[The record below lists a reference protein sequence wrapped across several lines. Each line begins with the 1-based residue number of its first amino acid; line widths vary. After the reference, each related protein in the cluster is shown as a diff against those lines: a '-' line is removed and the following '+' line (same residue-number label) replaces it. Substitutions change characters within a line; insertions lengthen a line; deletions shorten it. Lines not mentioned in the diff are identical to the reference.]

1 MISDGLVPQVCGLP
15 PPRDRRRR
23 RWREPHCEMVPSR
36 PSFWGS
42 ARSRWRRST
51 VGACV
56 QGGRAKLPGPREG
69 PREQLVRRRA
79 EQRVR
84 RRTERLVRRIPFT
97 RLNTLQ
103 RLRTTGRQVVSAGL
117 VSLYVLVRAE
127 RLFDFTV
134 RAAPVLLRSPVWRS
148 SFDVSHVVSSRA
160 SGAAQ
165 PMGTAARRDA
175 AAERR
180 GALRRRALAIATHI
194 KPYVTSIG
202 HAWNPCRA
210 NVPRRFAF
218 GRVG

>member
-1 MISDGLVPQVCGLP
+1 MITDGLVPQVCGLP
-15 PPRDRRRR
+15 TSRDRRRR

-103 RLRTTGRQVVSAGL
+103 RLRTRTSSPKSYPP
-117 VSLYVLVRAE
+117 VSLVFTGFSARE

-134 RAAPVLLRSPVWRS
+134 RAAPVIAPVWRS
-148 SFDVSHVVSSRA
+148 SFDVSHVVSSR
-160 SGAAQ
+160 
-165 PMGTAARRDA
+165 
-175 AAERR
+175 
-180 GALRRRALAIATHI
+180 
-194 KPYVTSIG
+194 
-202 HAWNPCRA
+202 
-210 NVPRRFAF
+210 
-218 GRVG
+218 GRQAHT

>member
-97 RLNTLQ
+97 PHTSQHTSTFKNEDVKSE
-103 RLRTTGRQVVSAGL
+103 VVSAGL
-117 VSLYVLVRAE
+117 VSLYVLVRVKGCSST
-127 RLFDFTV
+127 LVFTA
-134 RAAPVLLRSPVWRS
+134 RAPPVLLRSPVWRS

-165 PMGTAARRDA
+165 PRGGT
-175 AAERR
+175 RR
-180 GALRRRALAIATHI
+180 GALRRRALAIATH